1 VGLAGTGV
9 ANQERLMAPENEY
22 LDKDKF
28 LELQYNTLRKE
39 IETRQDRHFKLAAG
53 ALVIVPAV
61 QLLSAGT
68 NGAGTN
74 GAAADVAL
82 LLIASS
88 PLLVLSL
95 YIVYFS
101 EHLSIM
107 RCGRYIKGQIEEPIK
122 SAIPEII
129 GWETWLE
136 EDPRRHE
143 TQQMIGFHLFYIPLY
158 VIAAIAAASA
168 VTRLLDS
175 TAAFWSIAA
184 SWLTFVVYGIVGV
197 LAGRYVW
204 IEKQAMPTD
213 TVNVEHR

>member
-9 ANQERLMAPENEY
+9 AHQERLMAPENEY

-53 ALVIVPAV
+53 ALLIVPAV
-61 QLLSAGT
+61 QLLPAGT

-74 GAAADVAL
+74 GAAADVAF

-107 RCGRYIKGQIEEPIK
+107 RCGRYIKGQIEAPIK

-158 VIAAIAAASA
+158 IIAAIAAAPA
-168 VTRLLDS
+168 LTQLLGRS
-175 TAAFWSIAA
+175 AAFWLS
-184 SWLTFVVYGIVGV
+184 VYGIVGV
-197 LAGRYVW
+197 LAGLYVW

-213 TVNVEHR
+213 RVNVEHR